1 MTAKGKTAAA
11 VGGVRRV
18 PSAGAPRP
26 RQSDVSAA
34 ARTPRSG
41 GPDSRSRQ
49 GRMTAFESQLSSLQ
63 EMLDLERQKT
73 TALLSQERAE
83 RTRQNEMVRAELEEE
98 LSEKFKIAKEA
109 VSQRQA
115 SVTQEQVSD
124 G

>member
-1 MTAKGKTAAA
+1 
-11 VGGVRRV
+11 
-18 PSAGAPRP
+18 
-26 RQSDVSAA
+26 
-34 ARTPRSG
+34 
-41 GPDSRSRQ
+41 
-49 GRMTAFESQLSSLQ
+49 MTAFESQLISLQ

-109 VSQRQA
+109 VNQRQA

-124 G
+124 GWSHARLTYDAY